1 MFIKEGFV
9 KEGFIRS
16 NPSNLTNCGGNA
28 FVKEG
33 FVKDGFIKSDG
44 SCSGG
49 SSDEFIIKTI
59 TITTSNTQSQSEQ
72 KILSFLEQKETNN
85 VKLIANLITPN
96 AVWVI
101 PSAFLQSKGLKTY
114 ENKSFDEEKLNQN
127 IKEIEN
133 SLIQN
138 TKQEI
143 ETYSTQIKK
152 GFLNDLNK
160 ANEENTTNLKSEM
173 QTWMN
178 GKYNSIMRVAETNID
193 TRLRSATSQLENN
206 FNIFRQTK
214 LDLTDNELNIL
225 ANKIIEILEIN
236 GKEINYSPTM
246 ASVKVFKDGTPI
258 NIPLER
264 NKDGSL
270 KGDMSILG
278 DDKIYIEIK

>member
-1 MFIKEGFV
+1 MFVKEGFV

-16 NPSNLTNCGGNA
+16 NLSNLTNCGGNA

-59 TITTSNTQSQSEQ
+59 TITTSNAQSQSKQ

-127 IKEIEN
+127 IKEIEY
-133 SLIQN
+133 SLN
-138 TKQEI
+138 
-143 ETYSTQIKK
+143 
-152 GFLNDLNK
+152 N
-160 ANEENTTNLKSEM
+160 
-173 QTWMN
+173 
-178 GKYNSIMRVAETNID
+178 NID
-193 TRLRSATSQLENN
+193 NKIKDVEISLSSRLKHQLPYEVSNQLSSVKLEYSKQIRESLDTWTARTTENLDN
-206 FNIFRQTK
+206 KFNEFRKTK
-214 LDLTDNELNIL
+214 LDLTENELNIL

-264 NKDGSL
+264 NSDGSL

>member
-33 FVKDGFIKSDG
+33 FIKEGFIKSDG
-44 SCSGG
+44 SCS
-49 SSDEFIIKTI
+49 SDEFVIKTI
-59 TITTSNTQSQSEQ
+59 TITTSNAQSQNEQ
-72 KILSFLEQKETNN
+72 KILSFLKEKETNN

-96 AVWVI
+96 ATLVI

-114 ENKSFDEEKLNQN
+114 ENKSFDEEKLKQN

-133 SLIQN
+133 SLNNSLDNKIKDVETSLDSRLKHQLPYEVSN
-138 TKQEI
+138 QLSSVKLEYSKQIRESLDTWTARTTK
-143 ETYSTQIKK
+143 
-152 GFLNDLNK
+152 DLDNK
-160 ANEENTTNLKSEM
+160 FNEYRK
-173 QTWMN
+173 
-178 GKYNSIMRVAETNID
+178 
-193 TRLRSATSQLENN
+193 
-206 FNIFRQTK
+206 TK

-258 NIPLER
+258 NIPLEK
-264 NKDGSL
+264 NSDGSL

>member
-1 MFIKEGFV
+1 MFIKEGFI

-33 FVKDGFIKSDG
+33 FVKEGFIKSDG
-44 SCSGG
+44 SCGG

-59 TITTSNTQSQSEQ
+59 TITTSNAQSQSEQ

-96 AVWVI
+96 ATLVI

-127 IKEIEN
+127 MANFKKDMYEVINKTAHAEFSEAVSSIEH
-133 SLIQN
+133 SIDFKFQN
-138 TKQEI
+138 
-143 ETYSTQIKK
+143 
-152 GFLNDLNK
+152 
-160 ANEENTTNLKSEM
+160 ATT
-173 QTWMN
+173 
-178 GKYNSIMRVAETNID
+178 
-193 TRLRSATSQLENN
+193 QLERN
-206 FNIFRQTK
+206 FDEFRKTK

-264 NKDGSL
+264 NSDGSL

-278 DDKIYIEIK
+278 DDKLYIEIK

>member
-1 MFIKEGFV
+1 MFIKEGFI

-16 NPSNLTNCGGNA
+16 NPSNLANCGGNA

-33 FVKDGFIKSDG
+33 FVKEGFIKSDG
-44 SCSGG
+44 SCSGGNSGG

-59 TITTSNTQSQSEQ
+59 TIPTSNAQSQNEQ
-72 KILSFLEQKETNN
+72 KILSFLEQKETNS

-127 IKEIEN
+127 KRDMEISLNNTINDKLKDVETRLNSDLRDYLYVQVYDQVNAEIRSKDAEFSRLIKENFDFWTPI
-133 SLIQN
+133 I
-138 TKQEI
+138 TKNLD
-143 ETYSTQIKK
+143 SK
-152 GFLNDLNK
+152 F
-160 ANEENTTNLKSEM
+160 NE
-173 QTWMN
+173 
-178 GKYNSIMRVAETNID
+178 
-193 TRLRSATSQLENN
+193 
-206 FNIFRQTK
+206 FRKTK

-264 NKDGSL
+264 NSDGSL

>member
-1 MFIKEGFV
+1 MFIKEGFI

-16 NPSNLTNCGGNA
+16 SPSNLANCGGNA
-28 FVKEG
+28 FVKRG
-33 FVKDGFIKSDG
+33 FIRDGFIKSDG
-44 SCSGG
+44 SCETSN
-49 SSDEFIIKTI
+49 FIIKTI
-59 TITTSNTQSQSEQ
+59 TITTSNAQSQSEQ

-96 AVWVI
+96 VVWVI
-101 PSAFLQSKGLKTY
+101 PSAFLQSKGLKAY

-127 IKEIEN
+127 KRNMEISLNNTINNKIKDTETRLNSNLRDYLDLRVNDEVTSQIRSKDAEFSRQIKENFDFWTPI
-133 SLIQN
+133 I
-138 TKQEI
+138 TKN
-143 ETYSTQIKK
+143 
-152 GFLNDLNK
+152 LDNK
-160 ANEENTTNLKSEM
+160 FDE
-173 QTWMN
+173 
-178 GKYNSIMRVAETNID
+178 
-193 TRLRSATSQLENN
+193 
-206 FNIFRQTK
+206 FRKTK

-258 NIPLER
+258 NILLER

>member
-1 MFIKEGFV
+1 MFVKEGFI

-33 FVKDGFIKSDG
+33 FVKEGFIKSDG
-44 SCSGG
+44 SCSG
-49 SSDEFIIKTI
+49 DEFIVKTI
-59 TITTSNTQSQSEQ
+59 TITTSNAQNQNEQ

-96 AVWVI
+96 ATLVI

-133 SLIQN
+133 SLN
-138 TKQEI
+138 
-143 ETYSTQIKK
+143 STI
-152 GFLNDLNK
+152 NN
-160 ANEENTTNLKSEM
+160 NLKD
-173 QTWMN
+173 
-178 GKYNSIMRVAETNID
+178 AET
-193 TRLRSATSQLENN
+193 RLNSNLRDYLYVQVYDQVNAEIRSKDAEFSRLIKENFDFWTPIITKN
-206 FNIFRQTK
+206 LDNKFDEFRKTK

-236 GKEINYSPTM
+236 GKEINYNPTM

-258 NIPLER
+258 NIPLEK
-264 NKDGSL
+264 NSDGSL

>member
-1 MFIKEGFV
+1 MFIKEGFI

-28 FVKEG
+28 FVKGG
-33 FVKDGFIKSDG
+33 FVKDDFIKSDG
-44 SCSGG
+44 SCGG

-59 TITTSNTQSQSEQ
+59 TIPTSNAQSQSEQ

-101 PSAFLQSKGLKTY
+101 PSAFLQSKGLKIY

-127 IKEIEN
+127 MANFKDDMRNWINSTNNAKYSEVTRQIEN
-133 SLIQN
+133 NVNVKFQN
-138 TKQEI
+138 AT
-143 ETYSTQIKK
+143 TQLSRS
-152 GFLNDLNK
+152 F
-160 ANEENTTNLKSEM
+160 EE
-173 QTWMN
+173 
-178 GKYNSIMRVAETNID
+178 
-193 TRLRSATSQLENN
+193 
-206 FNIFRQTK
+206 FRKTK

-264 NKDGSL
+264 NSDGSL

-278 DDKIYIEIK
+278 DDKLYIEIK

>member
-1 MFIKEGFV
+1 MFIKEGFI

-28 FVKEG
+28 FVKGG

-44 SCSGG
+44 SCS
-49 SSDEFIIKTI
+49 SDKFIIKTI
-59 TITTSNTQSQSEQ
+59 TIPTNNTQNQSEQ

-85 VKLIANLITPN
+85 IKLIANLITPN

-114 ENKSFDEEKLNQN
+114 ENKSFDEEKLNQK

-133 SLIQN
+133 SLNNNIDN
-138 TKQEI
+138 KI
-143 ETYSTQIKK
+143 KDVETRLNSRLQHQLPYEVSNQLSSVKLEYSNQIKESLDTWTAK
-152 GFLNDLNK
+152 ATESLDNK
-160 ANEENTTNLKSEM
+160 FNE
-173 QTWMN
+173 
-178 GKYNSIMRVAETNID
+178 
-193 TRLRSATSQLENN
+193 
-206 FNIFRQTK
+206 FRKTK

-246 ASVKVFKDGTPI
+246 ASVKVFKDGIPI

-264 NKDGSL
+264 NSDGSL

>member
-1 MFIKEGFV
+1 MFIKEGFI

-28 FVKEG
+28 LVKEG
-33 FVKDGFIKSDG
+33 FVKEGFIKSDG
-44 SCSGG
+44 SCSG
-49 SSDEFIIKTI
+49 DEFIVKTI
-59 TITTSNTQSQSEQ
+59 TITTSNAQNQNEQ

-96 AVWVI
+96 ATLVI

-133 SLIQN
+133 SLN
-138 TKQEI
+138 
-143 ETYSTQIKK
+143 STI
-152 GFLNDLNK
+152 NN
-160 ANEENTTNLKSEM
+160 NLKD
-173 QTWMN
+173 
-178 GKYNSIMRVAETNID
+178 AET
-193 TRLRSATSQLENN
+193 RLNSNLRDYLYVQVYDQVNAEIRSKDAEFSRLIKENFDFWTPIITKN
-206 FNIFRQTK
+206 LDNKFDEFRKTK

-258 NIPLER
+258 NIPLEK
-264 NKDGSL
+264 NSDGSL

>member
-1 MFIKEGFV
+1 MFIKEGFI

-16 NPSNLTNCGGNA
+16 NPSNLINCGGNA
-28 FVKEG
+28 FVKGG
-33 FVKDGFIKSDG
+33 FVKEGFIKSDG
-44 SCSGG
+44 SCG
-49 SSDEFIIKTI
+49 EFIIKTI
-59 TITTSNTQSQSEQ
+59 TITTSNAQSQSKQ
-72 KILSFLEQKETNN
+72 KILSFLEQKETNS

-133 SLIQN
+133 SLNNNIDN
-138 TKQEI
+138 KIKDVEI
-143 ETYSTQIKK
+143 ELDRQLKRRLPYEVSNQLSSARLEYSRQIKESLDIWK
-152 GFLNDLNK
+152 SKATEDLDNK
-160 ANEENTTNLKSEM
+160 FNE
-173 QTWMN
+173 
-178 GKYNSIMRVAETNID
+178 
-193 TRLRSATSQLENN
+193 
-206 FNIFRQTK
+206 FRKTK

-264 NKDGSL
+264 NSDGSL

>member
-1 MFIKEGFV
+1 MFIKEGFI

-28 FVKEG
+28 FVKGG
-33 FVKDGFIKSDG
+33 FVKEGFIKSDG
-44 SCSGG
+44 SCGG
-49 SSDEFIIKTI
+49 DEFVIKTI
-59 TITTSNTQSQSEQ
+59 TIPTSNAQSQSEQ
-72 KILSFLEQKETNN
+72 KILSFLEQKETKN

-101 PSAFLQSKGLKTY
+101 PSAFLQSKGLKAY

-127 IKEIEN
+127 MANFKDDMRNWINETNRAQYSEVTRRIEN
-133 SLIQN
+133 NVNVNFQ
-138 TKQEI
+138 
-143 ETYSTQIKK
+143 Y
-152 GFLNDLNK
+152 
-160 ANEENTTNLKSEM
+160 ATT
-173 QTWMN
+173 
-178 GKYNSIMRVAETNID
+178 
-193 TRLRSATSQLENN
+193 QLERN
-206 FNIFRQTK
+206 FEELRKTK
-214 LDLTDNELNIL
+214 FDLTDNELNIL

>member
-1 MFIKEGFV
+1 M
-9 KEGFIRS
+9 
-16 NPSNLTNCGGNA
+16 
-28 FVKEG
+28 
-33 FVKDGFIKSDG
+33 
-44 SCSGG
+44 
-49 SSDEFIIKTI
+49 
-59 TITTSNTQSQSEQ
+59 
-72 KILSFLEQKETNN
+72 
-85 VKLIANLITPN
+85 
-96 AVWVI
+96 WVI

-127 IKEIEN
+127 IKEMEN
-133 SLIQN
+133 SLNN
-138 TKQEI
+138 TINNKLK
-143 ETYSTQIKK
+143 ET
-152 GFLNDLNK
+152 
-160 ANEENTTNLKSEM
+160 E
-173 QTWMN
+173 
-178 GKYNSIMRVAETNID
+178 
-193 TRLRSATSQLENN
+193 TRLNSNLRDYFKAQLKHEVSNQLSSAELEHSKQIRESFDTWKSRATEDLDNK
-206 FNIFRQTK
+206 FNEFRKTK

>member
-1 MFIKEGFV
+1 MFIKEGFI

-33 FVKDGFIKSDG
+33 FVKEGFIKSDG

-49 SSDEFIIKTI
+49 SSDEFIVKTI
-59 TITTSNTQSQSEQ
+59 TITTSNAQSQNEQ

-127 IKEIEN
+127 KRDMEI
-133 SLIQN
+133 SLNN
-138 TKQEI
+138 TI
-143 ETYSTQIKK
+143 
-152 GFLNDLNK
+152 NDK
-160 ANEENTTNLKSEM
+160 LKDTE
-173 QTWMN
+173 
-178 GKYNSIMRVAETNID
+178 
-193 TRLRSATSQLENN
+193 TRLNSNLRDYFKAQLKYEVSSQLDSKEVEFSKQIRESVDIWTSRATEDLDNK
-206 FNIFRQTK
+206 FNEYRKTK

>member
-1 MFIKEGFV
+1 MFIKEGFI

-33 FVKDGFIKSDG
+33 FVKEGFIKSDG

-49 SSDEFIIKTI
+49 SSDEFIVKTI
-59 TITTSNTQSQSEQ
+59 TITTSNAQSQNEQ

-127 IKEIEN
+127 KRDMEISLNNNINNKIKDTE
-133 SLIQN
+133 
-138 TKQEI
+138 
-143 ETYSTQIKK
+143 
-152 GFLNDLNK
+152 
-160 ANEENTTNLKSEM
+160 
-173 QTWMN
+173 
-178 GKYNSIMRVAETNID
+178 
-193 TRLRSATSQLENN
+193 TRLNSNLRGYFKTQLKYEVSSQLSSAELEHSKQIRESLDAWTTRATKNLDTK
-206 FNIFRQTK
+206 FNEFRQTK

-246 ASVKVFKDGTPI
+246 ASVKVFKDGAPI

>member
-1 MFIKEGFV
+1 MFIKEGFI

-33 FVKDGFIKSDG
+33 FIKEGFIKSDG

-49 SSDEFIIKTI
+49 SSEEFIIKTI
-59 TITTSNTQSQSEQ
+59 TLPSSNAQSQSEQ
-72 KILSFLEQKETNN
+72 KILSFLEQKETNS

-133 SLIQN
+133 SLN
-138 TKQEI
+138 
-143 ETYSTQIKK
+143 
-152 GFLNDLNK
+152 
-160 ANEENTTNLKSEM
+160 
-173 QTWMN
+173 
-178 GKYNSIMRVAETNID
+178 NSIDNKIKDAEARID
-193 TRLRSATSQLENN
+193 SRLQHQLPYEVSNQLSSVKLEYSKQIRESLDIWKSRATEDLDNK
-206 FNIFRQTK
+206 FNEYRKTK

-264 NKDGSL
+264 NSDGSL

>member
-1 MFIKEGFV
+1 MFIKEGFI

-28 FVKEG
+28 FVKGG
-33 FVKDGFIKSDG
+33 FIKEGFIKSDG

-49 SSDEFIIKTI
+49 SGGKFIIKTI
-59 TITTSNTQSQSEQ
+59 TLPTSNAQSQSKQ
-72 KILSFLEQKETNN
+72 KILSFLEQKETNS

-127 IKEIEN
+127 IKEIEY
-133 SLIQN
+133 SLN
-138 TKQEI
+138 
-143 ETYSTQIKK
+143 
-152 GFLNDLNK
+152 N
-160 ANEENTTNLKSEM
+160 
-173 QTWMN
+173 
-178 GKYNSIMRVAETNID
+178 NID
-193 TRLRSATSQLENN
+193 NKIKDVETSLDSRLKHRLPYEVSNQLSSVRLEYSRQMRDSLDAWIARATEDLDNK
-206 FNIFRQTK
+206 FNELRKTK
-214 LDLTDNELNIL
+214 FDLTDNELNIL

-264 NKDGSL
+264 NSDGSL

>member
-1 MFIKEGFV
+1 MFIKEGFI

-33 FVKDGFIKSDG
+33 FVKEGFIKSDG
-44 SCSGG
+44 SCSG
-49 SSDEFIIKTI
+49 DEFIVKTI
-59 TITTSNTQSQSEQ
+59 TITTSNAQNQNEQ

-96 AVWVI
+96 ATLVI

-133 SLIQN
+133 SLN
-138 TKQEI
+138 
-143 ETYSTQIKK
+143 STI
-152 GFLNDLNK
+152 NN
-160 ANEENTTNLKSEM
+160 NLKD
-173 QTWMN
+173 
-178 GKYNSIMRVAETNID
+178 AET
-193 TRLRSATSQLENN
+193 RLNSNLRDYLYVQVYDQVNAEIRSKDAEFSRLIKE
-206 FNIFRQTK
+206 TK

-258 NIPLER
+258 NIPLEK
-264 NKDGSL
+264 NSDGSL

>member
-1 MFIKEGFV
+1 MFIKEGFI

-33 FVKDGFIKSDG
+33 FIKEGFIKSDG
-44 SCSGG
+44 SCS
-49 SSDEFIIKTI
+49 EFIIKTI
-59 TITTSNTQSQSEQ
+59 TITTSNAQSQSKQ
-72 KILSFLEQKETNN
+72 KILSFLEQKETNS

-127 IKEIEN
+127 IKEIEY
-133 SLIQN
+133 SLN
-138 TKQEI
+138 
-143 ETYSTQIKK
+143 
-152 GFLNDLNK
+152 N
-160 ANEENTTNLKSEM
+160 
-173 QTWMN
+173 
-178 GKYNSIMRVAETNID
+178 NID
-193 TRLRSATSQLENN
+193 NKIKDVETSLDSRLKHRLPYEVSNQLSSVRLEYSRQMRDSLDAWIARATEDLDNK
-206 FNIFRQTK
+206 FNELRKTK
-214 LDLTDNELNIL
+214 FDLTDNELNIL

-264 NKDGSL
+264 NSDGSL